1 MERKGQKMKTVCI
14 GLGIL
19 GGVVLFTVLTCM
31 FLSVGKCA
39 DEEMQCYFAEQFP
52 EKKSR
57 TERRQVSAW
66 ANQE

>member
-19 GGVVLFTVLTCM
+19 GGVILFTVLTCM
-31 FLSVGKCA
+31 FLSVGKRA

-52 EKKSR
+52 EKEKAEQKEGR
-57 TERRQVSAW
+57 
-66 ANQE
+66 